1 MPIKLVVNAAPSA
14 VENPDGGSVWKKK
27 FSLISYSAVA
37 GGRELVELC
46 PAAMP
51 ALNTSNGVLLSLGR
65 PTTAKTFF
73 SALAGIVKPLSG
85 LCWCCVMAFVR
96 KHSSTSSLHQQN
108 EWRTLNYCGI
118 VEKN

>member
-51 ALNTSNGVLLSLGR
+51 AHNTSNGVILFLGT
-65 PTTAKTFF
+65 PKAAKLEIMLQEFMAKHMF
-73 SALAGIVKPLSG
+73 IIQQKISGYQKP
-85 LCWCCVMAFVR
+85 V
-96 KHSSTSSLHQQN
+96 
-108 EWRTLNYCGI
+108 
-118 VEKN
+118 

>member
-51 ALNTSNGVLLSLGR
+51 AHNTQQRRVTFLGTPTAAKKWCGWLWVMPKHNLNHLKNL
-65 PTTAKTFF
+65 
-73 SALAGIVKPLSG
+73 ALVI
-85 LCWCCVMAFVR
+85 R
-96 KHSSTSSLHQQN
+96 K
-108 EWRTLNYCGI
+108 C
-118 VEKN
+118 

>member
-46 PAAMP
+46 PASR
-51 ALNTSNGVLLSLGR
+51 LTRNTSNSVMLFWGTPKV
-65 PTTAKTFF
+65 AKLEIMLQEFMAKHMVIIQQKIF
-73 SALAGIVKPLSG
+73 GYQKP
-85 LCWCCVMAFVR
+85 V
-96 KHSSTSSLHQQN
+96 
-108 EWRTLNYCGI
+108 
-118 VEKN
+118 

>member
-51 ALNTSNGVLLSLGR
+51 AHSTQH
-65 PTTAKTFF
+65 TAT
-73 SALAGIVKPLSG
+73 A
-85 LCWCCVMAFVR
+85 
-96 KHSSTSSLHQQN
+96 
-108 EWRTLNYCGI
+108 
-118 VEKN
+118 